1 MADTLRL
8 ISTLGFITGLFA
20 LMIAFVGLIAGLP
33 QVVML
38 FGGLALGLI
47 AQRFLIRDARA

>member
-8 ISTLGFITGLFA
+8 FSTLGFILGCFA
-20 LMIAFVGLIAGLP
+20 LTFAFVGLLAGLP
-33 QVVML
+33 QLVML

-47 AQRFLIRDARA
+47 AQRFLIRDPRA